1 MTIVALS
8 APSLAT
14 RARPAR
20 SRSGRVVPMQS
31 RTESPELTELLA
43 RVAAGDKDAFA
54 MFYDR
59 TSRVVFGIVLHVVR
73 DRAQAEEVTQ
83 EVYVDAWKAATR
95 FDAASGS
102 PSAWLNTIA
111 HRRAVDRVRSSQ
123 RRIQREQ
130 RVFLESRDDTV
141 VRDTSEIVIAHDEG
155 GRVRTALKTLP
166 EPQRDAVL
174 LAYFEGQSHR
184 DISES
189 LQVPLGTVKT
199 RIRDGLRR
207 LRAQL
212 EEAPS

>member
-1 MTIVALS
+1 MTITALS
-8 APSLAT
+8 APPLAI
-14 RARPAR
+14 RARTTR
-20 SRSGRVVPMQS
+20 SWGGKVVPMQS

-43 RVAAGDKDAFA
+43 RVATGDQDAFA

-83 EVYVDAWKAATR
+83 EVYVDAWRASPR
-95 FDAASGS
+95 FDASSGS
-102 PSAWLNTIA
+102 PTAWLNTIA
-111 HRRAVDRVRSSQ
+111 HRRAVDRVRSSE

-130 RVFLESRDDTV
+130 RVFLESADEPV
-141 VRDTSEIVIAHDEG
+141 IRDTSEIVVAQDQSS
-155 GRVRTALKTLP
+155 RVRTALKTLP
-166 EPQRDAVL
+166 EAQREAVV
-174 LAYFEGQSHR
+174 LAYFDGQSHR

-207 LRAQL
+207 LRTQL
-212 EEAPS
+212 GEASS